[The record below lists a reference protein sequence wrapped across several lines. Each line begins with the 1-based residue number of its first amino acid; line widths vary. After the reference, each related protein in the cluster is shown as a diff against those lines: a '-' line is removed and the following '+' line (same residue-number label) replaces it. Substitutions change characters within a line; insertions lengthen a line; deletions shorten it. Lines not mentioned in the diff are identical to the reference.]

1 MTKHLSGTNG
11 HSSSSCSSD
20 STSSTSISITG
31 PTSPQ
36 SSLLASGQSYLLL
49 PTFTLSS
56 GQVLTNVPLAYKTWG
71 KLNPKSKDNAL
82 LVSHALTGSADVEDW
97 WGPLLGNG
105 KLFDPTRFFIVCANV
120 LGSPYGS
127 AGPCTRKGGE
137 MLGEA
142 NQDWDGKG
150 WWGPEFPQ
158 TTVRDD
164 VR

>member
-1 MTKHLSGTNG
+1 MSE
-11 HSSSSCSSD
+11 SSSSNGI
-20 STSSTSISITG
+20 ISIPG

-36 SSLLASGQSYLLL
+36 SSLLASGQSYILI
-49 PTFTLSS
+49 PQFTLSS
-56 GQVLTNVPLAYKTWG
+56 GEVLKNVPLAYKTWG
-71 KLNPKSKDNAL
+71 RLNPNTKDNAL

-97 WGPLLGNG
+97 WGPLLGPN
-105 KLFDPTRFFIVCANV
+105 KLFDPTRFFIVCVNV

-127 AGPCTRKGGE
+127 AGPCTRKDGE
-137 MLGEA
+137 QSDGKDGE
-142 NQDWDGKG
+142 DWDGDG